1 MTGLLG
7 GLAAALCLGTATA
20 LSSRS
25 SKLIGASSVLAWV
38 MLLGWL
44 LVALVGVV
52 QGVPDG
58 VGREDWAWLGLAGV
72 GTILGLGAVYTAL
85 RVGKVGV
92 VAPIAATEGGIAALI
107 AVLAGEQLAP
117 AAGVVLIVI
126 ATGVVLASLG
136 GADRDAGQVRDARRA
151 AVLALVAACF
161 FGLAL
166 YASSQGAERAG
177 ALWVLIVS
185 RTMGVAVVVL
195 PLALG
200 GRMRLTRRALPLV
213 AVGGALEVAG
223 MVAYVLGTDDGVAVP
238 AVVGSQFAAV
248 AAVAGFLFFGER
260 LRRVQLA
267 GVGTILVGVAV
278 LSAVQSG

>member
-7 GLAAALCLGTATA
+7 GLAAALCWGTATA

-44 LVALVGVV
+44 LVAPVAAV
-52 QGVPDG
+52 QGVPEG
-58 VGREDWAWLGLAGV
+58 VATSDWAWLVLAGIAAV
-72 GTILGLGAVYTAL
+72 IGLGIVYAAL
-85 RVGKVGV
+85 RVGQVGV
-92 VAPIAATEGGIAALI
+92 VAPITATEGGIAAVI

-117 AAGVVLIVI
+117 TAGLVLGVI
-126 ATGVVLASLG
+126 ALGVVLASLG
-136 GADRDAGQVRDARRA
+136 GPEADAARTRGARRA
-151 AVLALVAACF
+151 ALLALVAAVF
-161 FGLAL
+161 FGVAL
-166 YASSQGAERAG
+166 YASSQGAETAG
-177 ALWVLIVS
+177 VLWVLVAS
-185 RTMGVAVVVL
+185 RTIGVSAVVL
-195 PLALG
+195 PLALS

-213 AVGGALEVAG
+213 AAGGVLEVAG
-223 MVAYVLGTDDGVAVP
+223 MACYVIGTSDGVAVP

-248 AAVAGFLFFGER
+248 AAVAGFVFFGER

-278 LSAVQSG
+278 LSAVQAG